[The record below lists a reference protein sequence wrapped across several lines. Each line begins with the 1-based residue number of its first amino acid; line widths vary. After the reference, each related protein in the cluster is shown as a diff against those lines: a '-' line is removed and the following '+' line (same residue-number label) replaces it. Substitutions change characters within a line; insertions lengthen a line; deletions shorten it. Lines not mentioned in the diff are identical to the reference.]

1 MSKKTVLVTGCSDG
15 GIGSALARAFHEAGF
30 RVIASARNPAK
41 LAEVKRHDIETVI
54 LDVQSEESL
63 QAAVVEV
70 SYLTGGSLD
79 ILINNA
85 GSGYSMP
92 LSDASLSKSKELFD
106 LNVWGL
112 LSTTQSFLQLL
123 LKSKNGGMVVNNT
136 GIDSVVS
143 APFQGVYN
151 ASKAAAAMISANLRL
166 ELAPFGIKVVDLK
179 TGGVKSNFWASA
191 GKIDSQ
197 LPSNSLYNVA
207 RDGIEN
213 AMKGGP
219 YEPKSVDR
227 YIWAKAVVKDLSK
240 TNPPLMIWRGDSAF
254 TIWIGTFLPLNAFD
268 SFLKKMT
275 GISELERQIRSQ
287 GKEKVVSDSG
297 FIVKALRR

>member
-1 MSKKTVLVTGCSDG
+1 M
-15 GIGSALARAFHEAGF
+15 
-30 RVIASARNPAK
+30 
-41 LAEVKRHDIETVI
+41 AEVKRHDIETVI

-63 QAAVVEV
+63 QSAVLEV
-70 SYLTGGSLD
+70 SSLTGGSLD

-85 GSGYSMP
+85 GSGYSIP
-92 LSDASLSKSKELFD
+92 LSDALISKSKDIFD

-112 LSTTQSFLQLL
+112 LCTTQSFLPLL
-123 LKSKNGGMVVNNT
+123 LKSKSGGMVVNNT

-166 ELAPFGIKVVDLK
+166 ELAPFGIKVIDLK
-179 TGGVKSNFWASA
+179 TGGVKSNFWVNA
-191 GKIDSQ
+191 GKINSQ
-197 LPSNSLYNVA
+197 LPPNSLYTVA

-227 YIWAKAVVKDLSK
+227 HVWAKATVKDLSK
-240 TNPPLMIWRGDSAF
+240 ANPRLMIWRGDSAF
-254 TIWIGTFLPLNAFD
+254 IIWIGTFLPLNAFD
-268 SFLKKMT
+268 SILKKMT
-275 GISELERQIRSQ
+275 GISDLEGEIRSQ
-287 GKEKVVSDSG
+287 GKEKVVNDSG
-297 FIVKALRR
+297 FIAKTLRR